1 MRRTTC
7 SYVSGPVINQ
17 TEAKHMTKVI
27 LKIENDEPFSVSL
40 EDLLDGEL
48 EADEAHIRSRL
59 AQCGVYYGGGG
70 AGVRFRI
77 RPPTPP
83 RLGYV
88 HVDKRRLVYGTI

>member
-1 MRRTTC
+1 
-7 SYVSGPVINQ
+7 
-17 TEAKHMTKVI
+17 MTKVI

-77 RPPTPP
+77 VLP
-83 RLGYV
+83 RHPAWATFTSISAGWYTAPSNSIT
-88 HVDKRRLVYGTI
+88 RL